1 MLRLP
6 KYPKFGR
13 GDQESR
19 VRAIAHAA
27 GVNLKSFSARS
38 CVVTGSNG
46 KGSTAAM
53 LASILATGARTG
65 RFTSPHLFTINERF
79 WLDGRDI
86 SDAAL
91 DRHWTRIES
100 AADDWLRRHPLHTLG
115 GFEFL
120 FLLAASWF
128 AEEQC
133 DWIVWEAGIGGRRD
147 VTRLV
152 EPKFAAIASLDLEHT
167 KLLGD
172 TLEEIAF
179 DKADICPHDALLLL
193 GETVAPFRAAIELRL
208 AARNVT
214 CQTIPA
220 AMFCHTPPLAGAH
233 QRANAALAVALAQ
246 AMAAPDAAAIARGL
260 AAARWPGRLEQ
271 ISDDPPIVIDVGH
284 TPAAIAAALEG
295 FRALPFSANALLV
308 CGASADKDA
317 RGIVQMLAPHFAR
330 IVATSAHHKGL
341 PADEIAALA
350 RDANPLAD
358 VVAAFSIREA
368 HAKALSLAR
377 SDAVYVAGGLFLA
390 AEFKAAHQGLDPTS
404 LAFF

>member
-6 KYPKFGR
+6 KYPKFGT

-19 VRAIAHAA
+19 VRAIANAA

-100 AADDWLRRHPLHTLG
+100 AADDWLRRHPLHVLG

-120 FLLAASWF
+120 FLVAASWF
-128 AEEQC
+128 AEERC

-152 EPKFAAIASLDLEHT
+152 EPKFAAIASLDLEHV

-179 DKADICPHDALLLL
+179 DKADICPPGALLLL
-193 GETVAPFRAAIELRL
+193 GETVAPFRAAIEPRL

-220 AMFCHTPPLAGAH
+220 AMFGHTPPLAGAH

-271 ISDDPPIVIDVGH
+271 ISVDPPIVIDVGH

-317 RGIVQMLAPHFAR
+317 RGIIQALAPHFAR

-341 PADEIAALA
+341 AAEAVAAFA
-350 RDANPLAD
+350 RDANPSANVALAAS
-358 VVAAFSIREA
+358 VREA
-368 HAKALSLAR
+368 HAQALSLANGGPI
-377 SDAVYVAGGLFLA
+377 YVAGGLFLA
-390 AEFKAAHQGLDPTS
+390 AEFKAAHLGLDPTT